1 MNARRLRC
9 GSGKMICLLY
19 KADMAKKIYE
29 KMDNMLNG
37 YDVRDTKDNR
47 MKLLQEISD
56 KHGPFVVLI
65 ALQRQITLC
74 KQEHMHILLADMS
87 AFTLASNKK
96 MEAEGSPNAE
106 AYWAGKEC

>member
-1 MNARRLRC
+1 MGGGVPKSPVKLIRLWV
-9 GSGKMICLLY
+9 
-19 KADMAKKIYE
+19 AVDMAKKIYE

-47 MKLLQEISD
+47 MQLLQEISD